1 MEALMPKNVLVTAT
15 TTLSA
20 SAIETKYEVQPGV
33 MLAWMTPDMRYT
45 LVLYSRKGQRDA
57 DHEG

>member
-1 MEALMPKNVLVTAT
+1 MPKSVLVTAP